1 LQWFAVVC
9 SGFDPIRAILVKL
22 DAFII
27 SYLGHYVPPENLLH
41 LIRNQQV
48 AGSIPAG
55 GSILSIV

>member
-9 SGFDPIRAILVKL
+9 SGFGRNEAISAKI
-22 DAFII
+22 DSFKIN
-27 SYLGHYVPPENLLH
+27 YLSRYRRPENLLH

-55 GSILSIV
+55 GSK